1 MLLRRLRARST
12 QAECATKQWLVLD
25 IPSPVERGTALY
37 LPGQIPKKSGLL
49 FKKQRPG
56 PRRKQ
61 LRAINLPN
69 FVWESDV
76 FEACMHV
83 MYYVIL
89 KYALCCYWCFQIKRV
104 FRNHRNPLLLSI
116 FLSSFSSSYNP
127 LMQTLN
133 PSFCITRRRIFSTIS
148 SILIHLV
155 SLHQSYCRERVLFK
169 TCVMK
174 EWTDMMRYLIWSK
187 QGGRSGE
194 PNFMFLSTFPF
205 QDASNPVTLVWL

>member
-12 QAECATKQWLVLD
+12 QAECATKQWWVLD

-49 FKKQRPG
+49 FKKHRPG

-61 LRAINLPN
+61 LGQLTCLTLFQNLMCLKL
-69 FVWESDV
+69 
-76 FEACMHV
+76 ACMLHIMLYLNMHCAV
-83 MYYVIL
+83 TG
-89 KYALCCYWCFQIKRV
+89 V
-104 FRNHRNPLLLSI
+104 FKLSAFLGTTGIPLFSPFYPLLLSI
-116 FLSSFSSSYNP
+116 FLSSFSSSYANP

-155 SLHQSYCRERVLFK
+155 SLHQSYCRERVLFE

-174 EWTDMMRYLIWSK
+174 KWTDMMRYL
-187 QGGRSGE
+187 
-194 PNFMFLSTFPF
+194 M
-205 QDASNPVTLVWL
+205 

>member
-12 QAECATKQWLVLD
+12 QAECATKQWWVLD

-61 LRAINLPN
+61 LRAINSPD
-69 FVWESDV
+69 FVSESDV

-83 MYYVIL
+83 TYYVIL
-89 KYALCCYWCFQIKRV
+89 KYALYCFL
-104 FRNHRNPLLLSI
+104 PLLLSI
-116 FLSSFSSSYNP
+116 FLSSFSSSFNP

-174 EWTDMMRYLIWSK
+174 EWTDMMRYL
-187 QGGRSGE
+187 
-194 PNFMFLSTFPF
+194 M
-205 QDASNPVTLVWL
+205 

>member
-1 MLLRRLRARST
+1 
-12 QAECATKQWLVLD
+12 
-25 IPSPVERGTALY
+25 
-37 LPGQIPKKSGLL
+37 
-49 FKKQRPG
+49 
-56 PRRKQ
+56 
-61 LRAINLPN
+61 
-69 FVWESDV
+69 
-76 FEACMHV
+76 

-174 EWTDMMRYLIWSK
+174 EWTDMMRYLI
-187 QGGRSGE
+187 
-194 PNFMFLSTFPF
+194 
-205 QDASNPVTLVWL
+205 